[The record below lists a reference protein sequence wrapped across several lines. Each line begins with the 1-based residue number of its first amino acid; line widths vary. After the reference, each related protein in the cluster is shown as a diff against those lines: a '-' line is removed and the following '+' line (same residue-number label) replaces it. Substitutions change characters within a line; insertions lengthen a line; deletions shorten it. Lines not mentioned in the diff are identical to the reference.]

1 MKFKL
6 TLELG
11 NDAMNTALDVAE
23 ALRKV
28 AHQINTE
35 LGSTEITDVQAGL
48 GQGIAD
54 LNGNTVG
61 HWSFE
66 EE

>member
-1 MKFKL
+1 MQFKL
-6 TLELG
+6 KLDLG

-28 AHQINTE
+28 AHQLNTE
-35 LGSTEITDVQAGL
+35 LGPTEITAVQDGF
-48 GQGIAD
+48 GQSIAD

-61 HWSFE
+61 HWSFKE
-66 EE
+66 D